1 MAGIADIGFLT
12 RPVRG
17 YATGA
22 LVSANAPVT
31 ETSFLDLPQSSDVKL
46 KTFDEAA
53 FKKNYNKF
61 KANLPKTTG
70 TKALNSLVNTIV
82 NPKKKLLF
90 TLYLADQIGLPASKK
105 FADTK
110 VLLEDAVK
118 NIDTQLDNLYKSTE
132 KFKKEKINDLI
143 TFKNSMAEHVRQ
155 LSHHVAKPTL
165 PKDRMTATEK
175 LMKYGTNQLEVKTG
189 GKIYPIEQTDKI
201 LSHTFKRKWVA
212 GKGRVGEKV
221 PHTTFHYKIKPEYK
235 LSRTTRHRNI
245 VPGHTLEDMQN
256 RISQVIRENSESLK
270 GNYTRENLQSLLSKH
285 DSVLKKYFGT
295 KNVDSGMMA
304 RLMTPEIKSL
314 APEGVSFL
322 KKTGRWGEDYVRTW
336 NPNFINV
343 HGLTAWQARA
353 PGKID
358 PVLKQILDDAKIGER
373 TGELFLKYMH
383 PKLRETVLTKG
394 GGRKAVLEG
403 LHEYLTKFNPGLPP
417 VAPSLQ
423 VRNMVHKSAE
433 TKLRKL
439 NDLVKT
445 TKHPSKKTNILQTM
459 AEIEDD
465 MIELGLQSTIDGK
478 VYGKWYSEPGAKAH
492 RQLLPLLRSMKKE
505 TPLKHLKMTGEK
517 KYPTPIKLR
526 GMEEGGIASIS
537 HLTRPI

>member
-22 LVSANAPVT
+22 FVSANAPVT
-31 ETSFLDLPQSSDVKL
+31 ETSFLDLPQSPDVKL

-118 NIDTQLDNLYKSTE
+118 NIDTQLAKLHKSTN
-132 KFKKEKINDLI
+132 KFKKEKINDLM
-143 TFKNSMAEHVRQ
+143 TFKNSMKEHARQ

-165 PKDRMTATEK
+165 PKDRMTAYEK
-175 LMKYGTNQLEVKTG
+175 LRKYDTNKLEITTGSKT
-189 GKIYPIEQTDKI
+189 YPIEQTNKI
-201 LSHTFKRKWVA
+201 LTHTFKKKWVA
-212 GKGRVGEKV
+212 GKGRVGKKV
-221 PHTTFHYKIKPEYK
+221 PHTTFHYTIKPEYK
-235 LSRTTRHRNI
+235 LSRKTRHRNI
-245 VPGHTLEDMQN
+245 VPGHTLEDLQN
-256 RISQVIRENSESLK
+256 RISQIVRENSESLK

-285 DSVLKKYFGT
+285 DPVLKKYFGA
-295 KNVDSGMMA
+295 KDVDSSMMA
-304 RLMTPEIKSL
+304 RLMTPEIRNL

-322 KKTGRWGEDYVRTW
+322 KKQGRWGEDYVQTW
-336 NPNFINV
+336 NPNFVNV
-343 HGLTAWQARA
+343 HGLTASQARA

-358 PVLKQILDDAKIGER
+358 PVLKQLLDDAKIGGR

-383 PKLRETVLTKG
+383 PKLREAVLMQG
-394 GGRKAVLEG
+394 GGKKSVLEG

-417 VAPSLQ
+417 VSPSLQ
-423 VRNMVHKSAE
+423 VRNIVHKSAE
-433 TKLRKL
+433 TKLR
-439 NDLVKT
+439 
-445 TKHPSKKTNILQTM
+445 
-459 AEIEDD
+459 
-465 MIELGLQSTIDGK
+465 
-478 VYGKWYSEPGAKAH
+478 
-492 RQLLPLLRSMKKE
+492 
-505 TPLKHLKMTGEK
+505 
-517 KYPTPIKLR
+517 
-526 GMEEGGIASIS
+526 
-537 HLTRPI
+537 